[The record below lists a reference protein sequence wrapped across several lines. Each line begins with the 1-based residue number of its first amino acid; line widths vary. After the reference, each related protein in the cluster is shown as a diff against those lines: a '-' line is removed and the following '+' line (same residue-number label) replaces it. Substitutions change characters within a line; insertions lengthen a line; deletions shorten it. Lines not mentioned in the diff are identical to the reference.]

1 MKKQLLYL
9 MFAAAVICAACGD
22 DDEIIN
28 QIEVVENPVTGISVE
43 NEYITEEGDIVFDEV
58 GITTTLRV
66 SVIPGNAGDLEE
78 YSFRF
83 GSSNVGV
90 FTVNRE
96 GVITG
101 VASGEAELTVTLVD
115 NSNVVRFQ
123 SKYRV
128 AVDYQVKVEEIIVA
142 DGMGVLDLKVGD
154 IYDLKP
160 TLVVLPDN
168 AEDKSVSYNL
178 KEGDEVI
185 SLENGIIEVLA
196 PGTAVIEIIANDG
209 SSVSTELRV
218 EAKGVSETDLFFES
232 VMAGYQL
239 PGSYLMLALLGNN
252 NSLINIVL
260 NKTALLPGEYS
271 NTDIMTVVFN
281 GVEGLDKN
289 SQIDPLNPG
298 SLTIQYDETTQ
309 KYTIKGVL
317 NIAASAS
324 SPALT
329 LGFEFVGD
337 LIKM

>member
-9 MFAAAVICAACGD
+9 MFAAAIVCSACSDGD
-22 DDEIIN
+22 DEIN

-58 GITTTLRV
+58 GITTTLHV
-66 SVIPGNAGDLEE
+66 SVIPDNAGNLEE

-83 GSSNVGV
+83 GSSNVDV

-115 NSNVVRFQ
+115 NMNVARFQ
-123 SKYRV
+123 FKYRV

-142 DGMGVLDLKVGD
+142 DGLGVLDLKVGD
-154 IYDLKP
+154 TYDLNA

-168 AEDKSVSYNL
+168 AEDRTVSYNL

-185 SLENGIIEVLA
+185 SLENGVIEVLA
-196 PGTAVIEIIANDG
+196 PGTAVIEVMANDG
-209 SSVSTELRV
+209 SGVATELRI
-218 EAKGVSETDLFFES
+218 EAKDVPETDLLFEAM
-232 VMAGYQL
+232 MAGYQL
-239 PGSYLMLALLGNN
+239 SSNYLILAFLGNN
-252 NSLINIVL
+252 NALINIAL

-281 GVEGLDKN
+281 DVEGLDKN
-289 SQIDPLNPG
+289 SKVDPLNPG
-298 SLTIQYDETTQ
+298 SLTIQYDENTQ

-329 LGFEFVGD
+329 LGLEFMGD